1 MRMHSNIKIC
11 DKGQLDLLRDISIET
26 YRDTF
31 SDSNS
36 DELMALY
43 LSDALNRQKLLAELN
58 HQHSYFYFIY
68 FEGEVA
74 GFLKVNELEAQTDV
88 FDPDSLEVERFYIRK
103 QFLRK
108 GLGKQLMSFACSLA
122 EKSDKKSLWL
132 GVWEGNQP
140 ALSFYKSFDFY
151 QFGEHP
157 FDMGGDIQT
166 DLLFKKD
173 L

>member
-1 MRMHSNIKIC
+1 MHSNIKIC
-11 DKGQLDLLRDISIET
+11 EKGQLDLLREISIET

-31 SDSNS
+31 SSSNS
-36 DELMALY
+36 DELMKLY
-43 LSDALNRQKLLAELN
+43 LSDALNRQKLLTELN

-74 GFLKVNELEAQTDV
+74 GFLKMNELEAQTDV

-103 QFLRK
+103 QFLHK
-108 GLGKQLMSFACSLA
+108 GLGKQLIGFACSIA
-122 EKSDKKSLWL
+122 EKLGKKYLWL
-132 GVWEGNQP
+132 GVWEDNQP
-140 ALSFYKSFDFY
+140 ALSFYKRFGFY
-151 QFGEHP
+151 QFGKHP
-157 FDMGGDIQT
+157 FNMGGDIQT